1 MKRDDIIAGI
11 IGGTIFVAGCTVGI
25 FGYKKMNEP
34 LFRQEPVEK
43 SSNIISQ
50 ENTFDYS
57 NEIEEYETDGIE
69 TSIIVN
75 DNSDDN
81 HPLEESISESVVD
94 KEIDT
99 LPRDVRDEIPEEQQP
114 TRIDA
119 DIIAQVSSD
128 SDYEVR
134 ISGNDTRSENYFDT
148 YDIAEQQNTTDAYV
162 LNTSTLKIHHPN
174 CDDVKKIKPENYAT
188 SNISEDEL
196 ISQGYTRCGHCF

>member
-43 SSNIISQ
+43 SSNTVSY
-50 ENTFDYS
+50 ENSFDYS
-57 NEIEEYETDGIE
+57 KEIDKYETDGIE
-69 TSIIVN
+69 TNVIAN
-75 DNSDDN
+75 DGLDDDRS
-81 HPLEESISESVVD
+81 LEEPTSDFLVD
-94 KEIDT
+94 KEEEVQ
-99 LPRDVRDEIPEEQQP
+99 PRDVQDIFPEEQQP

-119 DIIAQVSSD
+119 DIIAQVSND
-128 SDYEVR
+128 SDYKVR
-134 ISGNDTRSENYFDT
+134 ISGDDTRSENYFDT

-162 LNTSTLKIHHPN
+162 LNISTLKIHHPN

-188 SNISEDEL
+188 SSSSIDEL
-196 ISQGYTRCGHCF
+196 RAQGYSTCGHCF

>member
-43 SSNIISQ
+43 SSNTVSY
-50 ENTFDYS
+50 ENSFDYS
-57 NEIEEYETDGIE
+57 KEIDKYETDGIE
-69 TSIIVN
+69 TNVIAN
-75 DNSDDN
+75 DGLDDDRS
-81 HPLEESISESVVD
+81 LEEPTSDFLVD
-94 KEIDT
+94 KEEEVQ
-99 LPRDVRDEIPEEQQP
+99 PRDVQDIFPEEQQP

-119 DIIAQVSSD
+119 DIIAQVSND
-128 SDYEVR
+128 SDYKVR
-134 ISGNDTRSENYFDT
+134 ISGDDTRSENYFDT

-188 SNISEDEL
+188 SSSSIDEL
-196 ISQGYTRCGHCF
+196 RAQGYSTCGHCF